1 MSYWGESL
9 SLLCAVFWAIAVIF
23 LRLTVRDIP
32 AIEIG
37 LFKNLLA
44 FVFFFLT
51 WLIIPDWDH
60 QVDLN
65 ASRILRL
72 FVAGMIGTAIGDT
85 LYIHSL
91 KLIGASRSAIIGCL
105 FSPFVIL
112 LSFLFLDE
120 RFSLNQFFGFL
131 IILLGVFLSVYQRA
145 KHKISKQDLT
155 LGISLCV
162 IAIFSMATAMVI
174 TKPAIAD
181 SSPVQAAC
189 IRLTGAISGLLLY
202 TMVSGRYRRSIQVF
216 NGPIPWTILIAGSF
230 FSSYLALFTWVAGFK
245 HTSASIASIL
255 NQTSVLFIL
264 IFAAIFLKERLSPL
278 KIVGALLGFGG
289 VILIFI
295 HA

>member
-1 MSYWGESL
+1 MPYWGETL
-9 SLLCAVFWAIAVIF
+9 SLLCAVFWATAVIL
-23 LRLTVRDIP
+23 LRMAVRNIP

-65 ASRILRL
+65 QSKVLRL
-72 FVAGMIGTAIGDT
+72 LAAGMLGTAIGDT

-91 KLIGASRSAIIGCL
+91 KLIGASRSAIMGCL

-112 LSFLFLDE
+112 LSFFFLAE

-131 IILLGVFLSVYQRA
+131 IILLGVFFSVYQRA
-145 KHKISKQDLT
+145 KKTTSKHDLT
-155 LGISLCV
+155 LGISLCLL
-162 IAIFSMATAMVI
+162 AILCMASAMVI

-181 SSPVQAAC
+181 SSPVQAAW
-189 IRLTGAISGLLLY
+189 IRLTGAIAGLVLY
-202 TMVSGRYRRSIQVF
+202 TIFSGRFRQSIQVF
-216 NGPIPWTILIAGSF
+216 KGPIHWPILITASF
-230 FSSYLALFTWVAGFK
+230 FSSYMALFTWIAGFK
-245 HTSASIASIL
+245 HTSASTASIL
-255 NQTSVLFIL
+255 NQTSVIFIL

-278 KIVGALLGFGG
+278 KILGALFGFGG
-289 VILIFI
+289 VILIFL